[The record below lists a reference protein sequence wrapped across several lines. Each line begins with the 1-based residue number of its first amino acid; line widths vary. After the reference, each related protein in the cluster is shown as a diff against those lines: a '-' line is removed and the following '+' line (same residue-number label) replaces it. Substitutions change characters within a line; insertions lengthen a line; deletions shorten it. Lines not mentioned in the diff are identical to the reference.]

1 MRLSV
6 LLSLATFA
14 WLSFS
19 SPPSYAQ
26 ESPQPIFPDRQT
38 FAVTAAQADLA
49 RVDSMVDTLAAAGDL
64 WLVSSQADRQLAGR
78 THDSFRQYHQGVPVH
93 GGGVT
98 RQRGAAGTVSIF
110 GTLHEDIDVDVAP
123 RQSAFDAL
131 TRARQLAGAE
141 PATTALPEL
150 VVLPTLTGE
159 YALAWSITMG
169 DYHEYF
175 LNAHTGEL
183 VQRQPLIQR
192 QSAVGSGRGI
202 QGAEKKVSMTRAGG
216 RFEAHDRLRPAEI
229 VTLDLRF
236 SDARLIDLVLGMA
249 NWSASDIA
257 SSPVNTWSDAAVV
270 DAHAY
275 TGFSYDYF
283 RSRHGW
289 SGIDG
294 RNGRTISMVNP
305 GDEGPGYNN
314 AFFAPPPFGPERT
327 GVVVYGAL
335 EDGTPLTPI
344 DVVAHE
350 LMHGVTYFSV
360 SRRTGEGF
368 SDNAWGVLG
377 PARFTLDGRQFD
389 CEWRFRVPEGPDAG
403 RVLRFACRDGRLLL
417 LSNHA
422 GAINEAFSD
431 IFGTGVEF
439 SVHPPGDGVL
449 RADYVMGEDAGGD
462 PRRSLENPRSIR
474 LGDSALLYPD
484 AASRLFLFL
493 LGVFEDTGEGFWLP
507 VGSVDGRTIIPLP
520 TDDDGGVHIN
530 STILSHAFYLSI
542 EGGRNRTTGLAVEGV
557 GGVNRTLVE
566 RAFFRAM
573 TDLMPS
579 QPKFAMAAAVIR
591 QSALDL
597 YGTRSAT
604 YLAIDQALNAVG
616 LPEVQ

>member
-6 LLSLATFA
+6 LLSLTTFA

-38 FAVTAAQADLA
+38 FAVTATQADLA

-93 GGGVT
+93 GGGIT

-110 GTLHEDIDVDVAP
+110 GTIHEDLTIDVTP
-123 RQSAFDAL
+123 RVSAFDAL
-131 TRARQLAGAE
+131 ARARQLADAE

-150 VVLPTLTGE
+150 VILPTLTGE

-183 VQRQPLIQR
+183 VQRQPLIQH
-192 QSAVGSGRGI
+192 QSAVGSGLGI
-202 QGAEKKVSMTRAGG
+202 TGARKKVSVSQAGG

-236 SDARLIDLVLGMA
+236 NDARLLDLLVGGA
-249 NWSASDIA
+249 TWTASDIA

-294 RNGRTISMVNP
+294 RNGRTISMVNA

-327 GVVVYGAL
+327 GAFTYGAW

-360 SRRTGEGF
+360 SRRTGEGLG
-368 SDNAWGVLG
+368 DNNFGILG
-377 PARFTLDGRQFD
+377 PAKFTLDGRQFD
-389 CEWRFRVPEGPDAG
+389 CGSRWRLTEGPDAG
-403 RVLRFACRDGRLLL
+403 RVFRFACRDGRLWLG
-417 LSNHA
+417 SNHA

-431 IFGTGVEF
+431 VIGTAVEF
-439 SVHPPGDGVL
+439 SVHPPGAGPL
-449 RADYVMGEDAGGD
+449 RADYVMGEDTGD
-462 PRRSLENPRSIR
+462 SLRSLENPRSIR
-474 LGDSALLYPD
+474 LGDSALSFPD
-484 AASRLFLFL
+484 AWSRVFRFL
-493 LGVFEDTGEGFWLP
+493 LGVFEDTGELFWYPIASL
-507 VGSVDGRTIIPLP
+507 DGRTFFWFWH
-520 TDDDGGVHIN
+520 DNGGVHNN

-557 GGVNRTLVE
+557 GGANRTLVE

-579 QPKFAMAAAVIR
+579 QPNFAVAAAVIR

-597 YGTRSAT
+597 YGARSAT

>member
-1 MRLSV
+1 
-6 LLSLATFA
+6 
-14 WLSFS
+14 
-19 SPPSYAQ
+19 
-26 ESPQPIFPDRQT
+26 
-38 FAVTAAQADLA
+38 
-49 RVDSMVDTLAAAGDL
+49 
-64 WLVSSQADRQLAGR
+64 
-78 THDSFRQYHQGVPVH
+78 
-93 GGGVT
+93 
-98 RQRGAAGTVSIF
+98 
-110 GTLHEDIDVDVAP
+110 
-123 RQSAFDAL
+123 
-131 TRARQLAGAE
+131 
-141 PATTALPEL
+141 
-150 VVLPTLTGE
+150 
-159 YALAWSITMG
+159 
-169 DYHEYF
+169 
-175 LNAHTGEL
+175 
-183 VQRQPLIQR
+183 
-192 QSAVGSGRGI
+192 
-202 QGAEKKVSMTRAGG
+202 
-216 RFEAHDRLRPAEI
+216 
-229 VTLDLRF
+229 
-236 SDARLIDLVLGMA
+236 
-249 NWSASDIA
+249 
-257 SSPVNTWSDAAVV
+257 
-270 DAHAY
+270 
-275 TGFSYDYF
+275 
-283 RSRHGW
+283 
-289 SGIDG
+289 
-294 RNGRTISMVNP
+294 
-305 GDEGPGYNN
+305 
-314 AFFAPPPFGPERT
+314 
-327 GVVVYGAL
+327 
-335 EDGTPLTPI
+335 
-344 DVVAHE
+344 
-350 LMHGVTYFSV
+350 MHGVTYFSV

-462 PRRSLENPRSIR
+462 PIRSLENPRSIR
-474 LGDSALLYPD
+474 LGDSALSYPD

-591 QSALDL
+591 QSAVDL
-597 YGTRSAT
+597 YGARSAT

>member
-1 MRLSV
+1 MRAGSNWRHLNG
-6 LLSLATFA
+6 LSLG
-14 WLSFS
+14 
-19 SPPSYAQ
+19 
-26 ESPQPIFPDRQT
+26 
-38 FAVTAAQADLA
+38 
-49 RVDSMVDTLAAAGDL
+49 MMGD
-64 WLVSSQADRQLAGR
+64 
-78 THDSFRQYHQGVPVH
+78 PVQCLPKVVH
-93 GGGVT
+93 P
-98 RQRGAAGTVSIF
+98 
-110 GTLHEDIDVDVAP
+110 DVA
-123 RQSAFDAL
+123 AL
-131 TRARQLAGAE
+131 KLQHN
-141 PATTALPEL
+141 P
-150 VVLPTLTGE
+150 GE

-183 VQRQPLIQR
+183 VQRQPLIQH

-236 SDARLIDLVLGMA
+236 SDARLFDLVLGIA
-249 NWSASDIA
+249 NWTTSDIA

-283 RSRHGW
+283 HRYGW

-294 RNGRTISMVNP
+294 RNGRTISMVNA

-327 GVVVYGAL
+327 GAVVYGAL

-377 PARFTLDGRQFD
+377 PARFTLAGRQFD
-389 CEWRFRVPEGPDAG
+389 CESRVRISERPDAV
-403 RVLRFACRDGRLLL
+403 RVFRFACRDGRLWL

-462 PRRSLENPRSIR
+462 PIRSLEDPRSIR
-474 LGDSALLYPD
+474 LRDSALLYPD
-484 AASRLFLFL
+484 AATHLFQFL
-493 LGVFEDTGEGFWLP
+493 LGVFEDTGELFWLP
-507 VGSVDGRTIIPLP
+507 VGSVDGRTIIYLP
-520 TDDDGGVHIN
+520 DDDGGVHLN
-530 STILSHAFYLSI
+530 STVLSHAFYLSI
-542 EGGRNRTTGLAVEGV
+542 EGGQNRTTGLAVEGV
-557 GGVNRTLVE
+557 GGANRTLAE
-566 RAFFRAM
+566 QAFFRAM

-579 QPKFAMAAAVIR
+579 QPNFAMAAAVIR

-597 YGTRSAT
+597 YGARSAT

>member
-26 ESPQPIFPDRQT
+26 ESPQPTFPDRQT
-38 FAVTAAQADLA
+38 FAVTATQADLA

-98 RQRGAAGTVSIF
+98 RQRGGAGTVSIF
-110 GTLHEDIDVDVAP
+110 GTIHEDIDVDVAP
-123 RQSAFDAL
+123 RVSAFDAL
-131 TRARQLAGAE
+131 AQARQLAGAE

-183 VQRQPLIQR
+183 VQRQPLIQH

-202 QGAEKKVSMTRAGG
+202 QGAEKKVSVSQAGG
-216 RFEAHDRLRPAEI
+216 RFEARDRLRPAEI
-229 VTLDLRF
+229 VTLDLRYDEYREF
-236 SDARLIDLVLGMA
+236 SLLLHESTWTA
-249 NWSASDIA
+249 NDVA
-257 SSPVNTWSDAAVV
+257 SSSTNTWSDFAVV

-275 TGFSYDYF
+275 TGFTYDYLF
-283 RSRHGW
+283 RAHGRR
-289 SGIDG
+289 GVDG
-294 RNGRTISMVNP
+294 RDGRVLSMVNL
-305 GDEGPGYNN
+305 GSEIFGYNN
-314 AFFAPPPFGPERT
+314 AFFLRPPFGPEGT
-327 GVVVYGAL
+327 GVFAYGRW
-335 EDGTPLTPI
+335 EDGLPLTSVDI
-344 DVVAHE
+344 VAHE
-350 LMHGVTYFSV
+350 LMHGVTHFSV
-360 SRRTGEGF
+360 SRRTGEGLG
-368 SDNAWGVLG
+368 NNKWGRLG
-377 PARFTLDGRQFD
+377 PAQFTLDGRQFD
-389 CEWRFRVPEGPDAG
+389 CGSRVRFPEGPYAG
-403 RVLRFACRDGRLLL
+403 RWFRFACRDGRLWLG
-417 LSNHA
+417 SNHA

-431 IFGTGVEF
+431 VIGTAVEF
-439 SVHPPGDGVL
+439 SLHQPGAGPL
-449 RADYVMGEDAGGD
+449 RADYVAGEDTGNPG
-462 PRRSLENPRSIR
+462 RSLENPRESR
-474 LGDSALLYPD
+474 SGGETLPMPD
-484 AASRLFLFL
+484 ATSRLFRFL
-493 LGVFEDTGEGFWLP
+493 VGIFEDTGEASWLP
-507 VGSVDGRTIIPLP
+507 IASLDGRTAFLFPH
-520 TDDDGGVHIN
+520 DNGGVHFN

-591 QSALDL
+591 QSAVDL
-597 YGTRSAT
+597 YGARSAT